1 MRLFAKKKK
10 KTDVKSDVIKK
21 VVSQA
26 LGKKVRLSMD
36 SIVNITEDYNEYV
49 LLEEVNFMTISGTA
63 RQTKNNEN
71 VSGDNFAVMN
81 LNSGQTFMSICDGMG
96 SGKRAGGYSELII
109 DLLEKMI
116 DSGFEEGTT
125 LKLANSIMPVSY
137 THLDV
142 YKRQGKIFGYVVKN
156 CTALQ
161 R

>member
-1 MRLFAKKKK
+1 MPKKEK

-71 VSGDNFAVMN
+71 VSGDNFAVQDYMSN
-81 LNSGQTFMSICDGMG
+81 MRFLLWYVYCKLHELSDRGTWYGSSGQ
-96 SGKRAGGYSELII
+96 RN
-109 DLLEKMI
+109 
-116 DSGFEEGTT
+116 
-125 LKLANSIMPVSY
+125 NSSC
-137 THLDV
+137 L
-142 YKRQGKIFGYVVKN
+142 F
-156 CTALQ
+156 
-161 R
+161 